1 MKETFGQNQAESQTQ
16 PAGSDVFGAHLFCIC
31 HRRSLAF

>member
-1 MKETFGQNQAESQTQ
+1 MKENQAESQTQ
-16 PAGSDVFGAHLFCIC
+16 PAGSDVLVRICFCIC